1 MTYQD
6 IKYEID
12 GRIAYVTLNR
22 PEKLNALSNNL
33 RGEMIHAMKEAEAA
47 TEVAVVILRGEGRAF
62 SAGYDLTPDRAA
74 NEDSDYVHPRSLL
87 PDSGSTHPG
96 PMEWSRHV
104 VATNWVIWELAK
116 PVIAQVQGYCLAGG
130 TELASICDFRI
141 VAEDAQ
147 IGYPPVRAM
156 TTMDMM
162 WAPWHLPMAKAREFA
177 YVGDSITGAEMAR
190 LGWAN
195 YAVPLDD
202 LASFTEEFA
211 QRMSHIDND
220 MLMYS
225 KRAVNRQYEVMGI
238 RTGLWS
244 GTEIQGLSSYRPAAG
259 EFGRHV
265 QEGGLKAALE
275 WRDGPFR
282 DFRGA
287 YDSAPKDRPLAG
299 SDGDA
304 ANQRRDPRSGYGR
317 T

>member
-1 MTYQD
+1 MSYED
-6 IKYEID
+6 ILYEVD
-12 GRIAYVTLNR
+12 GRIAYITLNR

-33 RGEMIHAMKEAEAA
+33 RGEVMHAMKEAEADR
-47 TEVAVVILRGEGRAF
+47 EVGVIVLKANGRAF
-62 SAGYDLTPDRAA
+62 SAGYDLTPSRAA
-74 NEDSDYVHPRSLL
+74 GDDSKYVHPRSKL

-104 VATNWVIWELAK
+104 VATNWTIWDLAK

-141 VAEDAQ
+141 VADDAQ

-177 YVGDSITGAEMAR
+177 YIGDSIGGAEMQR

-195 YAVPLDD
+195 HAVPLAD
-202 LASFTEEFA
+202 LPAFVRRFA
-211 QRMSHIDND
+211 TRMANIDND

-225 KRAVNRQYEVMGI
+225 KRSVNRQYEVMGF

-244 GTEIQGLSSYRPAAG
+244 GTELQALSSYRPAAG
-259 EFGRHV
+259 EWGKRV
-265 QEGGLKAALE
+265 REDGLKGALE

-287 YDSAPKDRPLAG
+287 YESAPHDRPVATG
-299 SDGDA
+299 EG
-304 ANQRRDPRSGYGR
+304 PGR
-317 T
+317 AY

>member
-1 MTYQD
+1 MSYQD
-6 IKYEID
+6 ILYETD
-12 GRIAYVTLNR
+12 GRLAFITLNR

-33 RGEMIHAMKEAEAA
+33 RGEVMHAMKEAEADR
-47 TEVAVVILRGEGRAF
+47 EVGVIILRAAGRAF
-62 SAGYDLTPDRAA
+62 SAGYDLGGSRAA
-74 NEDSDYVHPRSLL
+74 SPDSPYVHPRSLL

-104 VATNWVIWELAK
+104 VATNWTIWELAK
-116 PVIAQVQGYCLAGG
+116 PVVCQVQGYCLAGG
-130 TELASICDFRI
+130 TELATICDFRI

-177 YVGDSITGAEMAR
+177 YIGDSISGAEMAR

-195 YAVPLDD
+195 YAVPADQLTE
-202 LASFTEEFA
+202 FTEQFA
-211 QRMSHIDND
+211 RRMAHIDND

-225 KRAVNRQYEVMGI
+225 KRAVNKQYEVMGI

-244 GTEIQGLSSYRPAAG
+244 GTELQALSSYRPAAA
-259 EFGRHV
+259 EWGRRV
-265 QEGGLKAALE
+265 REDGLKAALE

-282 DFRGA
+282 DFRGR
-287 YDSAPKDRPLAG
+287 YDSAPKDRPVAG
-299 SDGDA
+299 SS
-304 ANQRRDPRSGYGR
+304 R
-317 T
+317 